1 MTEKNGD
8 LKCEGGKLECSGH
21 RVQAC
26 VIDKDRDDV
35 VKYLGNIAVR
45 SLVLLLLWMSRRSS
59 TDRWSAAH
67 SASKAMNPARWA
79 TGSPR

>member
-1 MTEKNGD
+1 MTEKNGE

-35 VKYLGNIAVR
+35 VKYLGNIAVCSTSCYKCPTLAR
-45 SLVLLLLWMSRRSS
+45 QLKLAVVLSV
-59 TDRWSAAH
+59 H
-67 SASKAMNPARWA
+67 
-79 TGSPR
+79 

>member
-1 MTEKNGD
+1 MTEKNGE

-26 VIDKDRDDV
+26 VIDKDRNDV

-45 SLVLLLLWMSRRSS
+45 ILAAEAHRSCADTVLV
-59 TDRWSAAH
+59 H
-67 SASKAMNPARWA
+67 
-79 TGSPR
+79 